1 VLHLCCCYRLS
12 LAVASKNYTL
22 AWCAGFSLPW
32 LLLLWRMGS
41 RAWVSVVVGL
51 GLSCSITCEIFLD
64 QRSHPGPLYR
74 QADSYP
80 LVHLDS
86 LTLCVVL
93 LLFLLPL
100 APRVLFS
107 HVFCKFGLWSQL
119 TRALYVGITTSHR
132 REKAMAPHSS
142 TLAWKIPWM
151 EEPGRLQSMGSL
163 RVRHNWVTSL
173 SLSTFMRWRRKW
185 QPTPVF
191 LLGESRGWRS
201 LVGCSPWGRRQSDTT
216 EAT

>member
-1 VLHLCCCYRLS
+1 MLHLCCCYRLS

-64 QRSHPGPLYR
+64 QRSDPGPMHR

-119 TRALYVGITTSHR
+119 TRALYVGILWERHPSMQDECFSLLVVQPLTLCKMRNLSYFYLLSFIQLKNTSWI
-132 REKAMAPHSS
+132 SII
-142 TLAWKIPWM
+142 IP
-151 EEPGRLQSMGSL
+151 
-163 RVRHNWVTSL
+163 
-173 SLSTFMRWRRKW
+173 
-185 QPTPVF
+185 
-191 LLGESRGWRS
+191 
-201 LVGCSPWGRRQSDTT
+201 
-216 EAT
+216 